1 MTDYSKLSDFEINV
15 AVFEALYNGSP
26 DFKEGDNGAMTI
38 ISFEADVIGGEV
50 IEIEAERGTFNPCNN
65 PADAWPIIVSKK
77 ICIAFDVFA
86 EPDDGGGW
94 VASPAYYIEGERIRH
109 DNPLRAAMI
118 VFLMMQDSSHANS

>member
-1 MTDYSKLSDFEINV
+1 MTDYSKLSDFEINS
-15 AVFEALYNGSP
+15 AVSMVVRSQAENPESKYVVIN
-26 DFKEGDNGAMTI
+26 DF
-38 ISFEADVIGGEV
+38 
-50 IEIEAERGTFNPCNN
+50 CNN

-118 VFLMMQDSSHANS
+118 VFLMMQDATHANS